1 MLRTSAPD
9 VLIGAGGNDNFAFS
23 STSVGNETIVDFTH
37 GSDHL
42 QISVA
47 GAGFA
52 GHGLVANA
60 AATVINAAS
69 IGAATSATTNGG
81 FIFDTTTHSLY
92 WDANGGSGDNAV
104 LLAHLQNVNSLS
116 ATDFHLV

>member
-1 MLRTSAPD
+1 MLRTSPPD

-37 GSDHL
+37 GADHL

-52 GHGLVANA
+52 GHGLEANA

-69 IGAATSATTNGG
+69 IGAATGGTNGD
-81 FIFDTTTHSLY
+81 FIFDTTAHSLY
-92 WDANGGSGDNAV
+92 WDANGGSGADAV

-116 ATDFHLV
+116 ASDFHLV